1 MELSLLV
8 LLIYTLKIQDLPIMG
23 IIRTAGYPLSTSQ
36 VLNCQFTAVQLSFFL
51 EKKKVEQ
58 PRVSEQ
64 KESLLAFSSESGL
77 LKENSLF
84 RCCLASQQKRSLLRC
99 ASPNLQNGCLAAI
112 RFASNKASHGR
123 SASPR
128 FCKETE
134 PKAAAVGLSFPLLF
148 HYETARKRKI
158 S

>member
-1 MELSLLV
+1 MFF
-8 LLIYTLKIQDLPIMG
+8 
-23 IIRTAGYPLSTSQ
+23 R
-36 VLNCQFTAVQLSFFL
+36 NCQFTAIPLSFFL
-51 EKKKVEQ
+51 EKKKEAK

-77 LKENSLF
+77 LKENSLC

-99 ASPNLQNGCLAAI
+99 ASPNLQNGCSAAI

-128 FCKETE
+128 FCKGTE
-134 PKAAAVGLSFPLLF
+134 PKAAAVGPTPPLLF
-148 HYETARKRKI
+148 HYETVRKRKI